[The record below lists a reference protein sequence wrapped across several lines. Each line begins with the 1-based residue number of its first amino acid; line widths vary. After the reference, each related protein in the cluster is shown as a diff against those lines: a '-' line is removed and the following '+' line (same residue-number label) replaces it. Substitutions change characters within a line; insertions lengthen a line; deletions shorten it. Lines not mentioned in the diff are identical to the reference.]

1 MEGDKQT
8 IFKDI
13 EELLGV
19 FFLLWVLP
27 ATVGALK
34 KDFDEWKKKMD
45 ASEVESALSCLQ
57 MVIARPVALFDAYA
71 AIAALDEVV
80 NVTKIKK
87 DERASCYETVLRQ
100 YRPLLSNPCLRQVLI
115 KLVASKEEA
124 EVAKVIVKATKRPV
138 SVNQASFTGRTRKA
152 PYQRRGTNLGFRSLS
167 ERKCWVCG
175 KAGHI
180 SRSCPDKR

>member
-1 MEGDKQT
+1 
-8 IFKDI
+8 
-13 EELLGV
+13 
-19 FFLLWVLP
+19 
-27 ATVGALK
+27 
-34 KDFDEWKKKMD
+34 MD
-45 ASEVESALSCLQ
+45 ASAVESALSCLQ
-57 MVIARPVALFDAYA
+57 MVIARPAALFDPYA
-71 AIAALDEVV
+71 AIVALDEVV

-124 EVAKVIVKATKRPV
+124 EVAKVIVNV

>member
-1 MEGDKQT
+1 ME
-8 IFKDI
+8 
-13 EELLGV
+13 
-19 FFLLWVLP
+19 
-27 ATVGALK
+27 
-34 KDFDEWKKKMD
+34 FDEWKKKKGCIG
-45 ASEVESALSCLQ
+45 SRVCFVVSPVL
-57 MVIARPVALFDAYA
+57 IARPAALFDPYA

-80 NVTKIKK
+80 NVTKEKK
-87 DERASCYETVLRQ
+87 DERALRYEIVLRQ
-100 YRPLLSNPCLRQVLI
+100 CRPLLSNPCLQQVLI

-124 EVAKVIVKATKRPV
+124 EVANVIAKATKRPV

-180 SRSCPDKR
+180 SRSCPDKC

>member
-57 MVIARPVALFDAYA
+57 MVIARPAALFDAYA